1 MIATLLIKALLAAPL
16 SNEQLARAE
25 PQALTAEL
33 KRVDEALV
41 KVQPVPAGQVFS
53 KAGERGGVFLA
64 VGMIPGLAVGLLLS
78 SGGSVG
84 PTDKLAVALG
94 VPVLVAA
101 GVGLVAFIGSLL
113 EYLFVEGPERI
124 TERERLTAY
133 RLELQRRLLPSAG
146 P

>member
-1 MIATLLIKALLAAPL
+1 MIATLLIGALLAAPPL

-25 PQALTAEL
+25 PETLSAEL
-33 KRVDEALV
+33 GRVDAALL
-41 KVQPVPAGQVFS
+41 KVQPLPASQVFS

-78 SGGSVG
+78 SGGSIG
-84 PTDKLAVALG
+84 PNDKLAVALG

-113 EYLFVEGPERI
+113 EYAFVEGPERAS
-124 TERERLTAY
+124 ERERLTSY
-133 RLELQRRLLPSAG
+133 RLALQRRLSP
-146 P
+146 

>member
-1 MIATLLIKALLAAPL
+1 MIATVIVTALLAAPL
-16 SNEQLARAE
+16 SSEQLARAE
-25 PQALTAEL
+25 PAEVSAEL
-33 KRVDEALV
+33 QRVDAALL

-84 PTDKLAVALG
+84 PNDKLAIALG

-113 EYLFVEGPERI
+113 EYLFVEGPERSAQ
-124 TERERLTAY
+124 REQLTGYRAQLVQRLG
-133 RLELQRRLLPSAG
+133 Q
-146 P
+146 